1 MTDSIEPG
9 AHSPVPALPA
19 TDAVTPPT
27 ASTRP
32 SLLGLVLLMLA
43 AALAFMAVAIWR
55 LHERTEQL
63 QRNTAVMQEALNQAR
78 GELSNSIHQYGQQI
92 TTLREKLAQQ
102 QGSHDDLR
110 AIVAGGAE
118 SFAEAQRRHAADYF
132 VQQAAQRLNLNQDV
146 NGAIAALDAAAQEL
160 VSSKLAANLDLRK
173 KIQADRLT
181 LSALPA
187 VDVLAIGSKLVQLND
202 IVTAL
207 APLGP
212 SLDGDRYALIK
223 PNDQPGWLGSF
234 QSTLQQFS
242 GDWFL
247 VRQHDQEVS
256 SPPDAIEGRR
266 IKLALALAIA
276 EARLATYAHDS
287 VSYQN
292 ALARALRL
300 TDQYYANAEGA
311 KQLREGLLALQ
322 QQPVAIAGGWTLSSL
337 GASNSSAPV
346 SSPAGATS
354 REPTP

>member
-1 MTDSIEPG
+1 MTDSIEPN
-9 AHSPVPALPA
+9 ANASVPALPPAAENRTAAA
-19 TDAVTPPT
+19 TAT
-27 ASTRP
+27 ASSRP

-43 AALAFMAVAIWR
+43 AALAFLAVAIWR

-92 TTLREKLAQQ
+92 STLREKLAQQ

-146 NGAIAALDAAAQEL
+146 KGAIAALDAAAQEL

-173 KIQADRLT
+173 KIQADRQT

-187 VDVLAIGSKLVQLND
+187 VDVLAIGSKLVHLSD
-202 IVTAL
+202 IVNGL

-212 SLDGDRYALIK
+212 ALDSERYSLIK
-223 PNDQPGWLGSF
+223 PNAQPGWLGSF
-234 QSTLQQFS
+234 QNTLQQFS

-276 EARLATYAHDS
+276 EARLAAYAHDS

-292 ALARALRL
+292 APARALRPL
-300 TDQYYANAEGA
+300 DQYYANADGSA
-311 KQLREGLLALQ
+311 PLREGLLWLQ
-322 QQPVAIAGGWTLSSL
+322 QQPVAIITGWSLSALSEN
-337 GASNSSAPV
+337 GASGV
-346 SSPAGATS
+346 
-354 REPTP
+354 TP